1 MDEKNDSKPERK
13 SQTASI
19 RASIMKELKKE
30 AIPAHKNGIYLE
42 KPDEKEIKVI
52 ETERIKRMEELKE
65 VEKKMK
71 KTQQVKFLASVVELE
86 RIKYYAQITHQT
98 KSEFIRTA
106 IRDKIKSLEA
116 QLTNESLEENK
127 NIEADKLSLEELKK
141 IRKALERLDRKE

>member
-1 MDEKNDSKPERK
+1 MDEKNGSKPERK
-13 SQTASI
+13 SRPVSI
-19 RASIMKELKKE
+19 RASIIKELKKE